1 MGVLASC
8 YTTQCDTINYIYIV
22 YDSNNSG
29 GNRTFWCINFLV
41 GTSQTGISFILKML
55 V

>member
-8 YTTQCDTINYIYIV
+8 YTTQCDTINYIV

-29 GNRTFWCINFLV
+29 GNITLRCINFLV
-41 GTSQTGISFILKML
+41 GTSKTGISFILKML